1 MAILIATFTYSHYLM
16 SLEAAKLRNELW
28 ADGNTHITTLQFHLG
43 GIIELQR
50 IAFSLSMIST
60 NSVSLCSVAVLVHIL
75 LRPGGPWSA
84 QKRLLYQTRVHVDC
98 VGIVLFDVVGEGSCV
113 QLHLLASHCPVYT
126 NINYKCVCTLAC
138 GVALTVF
145 LVCSFVFVAINNLCY
160 YW

>member
-1 MAILIATFTYSHYLM
+1 MAILIATFTYSHCLM

-28 ADGNTHITTLQFHLG
+28 ADGITYITTLQFHLG
-43 GIIELQR
+43 GIIEMQR

-60 NSVSLCSVAVLVHIL
+60 NFVSLCSVAVH
-75 LRPGGPWSA
+75 
-84 QKRLLYQTRVHVDC
+84 QTRVHVDC

-113 QLHLLASHCPVYT
+113 QLHLLASHCPVHT
-126 NINYKCVCTLAC
+126 NINYKCTLAC

-145 LVCSFVFVAINNLCY
+145 LVCSFVFVAINDLCY